1 MQKPQKVAIGVVAT
15 LGVLAVIS
23 TFFCGTSFLQIE
35 TERFASIEPGGSILF
50 VVRGF
55 CACPL
60 TAEGPF
66 PTWSDS
72 MRAKFNS
79 IDSIQ
84 TSRPVEYTLGS
95 DFASEYGALE
105 SGHISIDPLTK
116 TVVLSGKYTSGYKW
130 NRVIG
135 KFPITYR
142 ADYRGN

>member
-1 MQKPQKVAIGVVAT
+1 MQINRPWTFFLFCAVAT
-15 LGVLAVIS
+15 LSVLVVLCP
-23 TFFCGTSFLQIE
+23 FFSGISFLQIE
-35 TERFASIEPGGSILF
+35 AERFARIEPGGSILF

-66 PTWSDS
+66 PTWSHS

-79 IDSIQ
+79 IDSVQ

-95 DFASEYGALE
+95 DFASEYGELE

-116 TVVLSGKYTSGYKW
+116 TAVVSGKYASGYTW

-135 KFPITYR
+135 KFPI
-142 ADYRGN
+142 D